1 VTGLLEECRGSFTR
15 ASLTFL
21 IKHMMGLR
29 MMTETERQLFAQA
42 MDEICA
48 EINEE
53 IRRLEE
59 DDQG

>member
-1 VTGLLEECRGSFTR
+1 MKWGSD
-15 ASLTFL
+15 
-21 IKHMMGLR
+21 MDEN
-29 MMTETERQLFAQA
+29 MTETERQLLAQA